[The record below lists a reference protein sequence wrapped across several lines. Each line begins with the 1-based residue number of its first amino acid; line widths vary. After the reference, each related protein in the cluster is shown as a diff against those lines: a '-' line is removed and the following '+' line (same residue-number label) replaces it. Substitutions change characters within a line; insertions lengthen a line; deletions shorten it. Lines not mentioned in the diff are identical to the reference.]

1 MGINQTGCDMM
12 NFEQN
17 SPKSA
22 ECDHAAQAL
31 LPWYLSG
38 QLADDEMA
46 LMDAHLQSCVA
57 CADDYAS
64 ELALRAAYRD
74 LGEPASLNDNA
85 AWATLEAQL
94 GAQALRPW
102 RRRIVPMVRRGAA
115 QLGRHRRVAAVI
127 GAQAAAICLLIAAP
141 ANPPSTA
148 PRDALLYRGL
158 SGAPLAARADSI
170 VMFHPDAREAAIR
183 HALTA
188 VGATIVDGPTE
199 GRAYLL
205 HLPSGDRSAMLAKLR
220 RQPAVALAEAV
231 NSDTSQ

>member
-1 MGINQTGCDMM
+1 MM
-12 NFEQN
+12 NFDQTT
-17 SPKSA
+17 PKSA
-22 ECDHAAQAL
+22 DCDHVVQAL

-38 QLADDEMA
+38 QLPDNEMA
-46 LMDAHLQSCVA
+46 LVDTHLQSCAA

-64 ELALRAAYRD
+64 ELALRSAYRA
-74 LGEPASLNDNA
+74 LGEPARLNGRA

-102 RRRIVPMVRRGAA
+102 RRRIVPMARRGAA
-115 QLGRHRRVAAVI
+115 QLGQHRRVATVF

-141 ANPPSTA
+141 ATPPSTA
-148 PRDALLYRGL
+148 PRDALPYRGL
-158 SGAPLAARADSI
+158 SGAPAAARADSI
-170 VMFHPDAREAAIR
+170 VMFHPDAREAGIR
-183 HALTA
+183 GALTA

-205 HLPSGDRSAMLAKLR
+205 RLPSGDRRAMLAKLR

-231 NSDTSQ
+231 NSDTP